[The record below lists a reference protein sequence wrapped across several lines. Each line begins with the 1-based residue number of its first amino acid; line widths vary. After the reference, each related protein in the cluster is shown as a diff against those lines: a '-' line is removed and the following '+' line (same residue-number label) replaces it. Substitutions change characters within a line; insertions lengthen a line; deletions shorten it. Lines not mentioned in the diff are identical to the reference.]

1 MYHALSRVPALG
13 LRAPKKAPAV
23 IPPGRLCEKGCT
35 MIVRVFLVRVFPR
48 CTASLA
54 AVLVPGILA
63 SLLSGCQPTGSP
75 PPGGMPPAEVAV
87 VSVETKSVPASFEY
101 VGQTAGSREVEVR
114 ARVTGILQKRNYRE
128 GGSVTRG
135 ESMFSLDTAPF
146 EVALARAEAA
156 VASAEAKLAQARRNT
171 QRLKPLYEARAASQ
185 KDYDD
190 AASAEQVTDADVKTA
205 RANLADARLNLG
217 YTRVEAPVSGIAG
230 RAQRSEGTYVSGP
243 DVLLTTVSQIDPIY
257 VLFGIPDEERLKLVR
272 ESEAGRLVLPKDG
285 QFEVTIKLADGVNYA
300 RSGKLNF
307 ADVRVSGNTGT
318 SETRAE
324 LPNGAGLLRPGQYVR
339 VTLKGAQR
347 PDAILVPQ
355 RAVLDGPMGKFVYL
369 VNAESKAEI
378 RPVSVGDWAGEAWI
392 INSGL
397 KAGDKLI
404 VDGVMKIGPG
414 APVRIADPNAA
425 KGSPGAPAAPAK
437 SGEGA
442 GKAPAKS

>member
-1 MYHALSRVPALG
+1 MNSSVISR
-13 LRAPKKAPAV
+13 R
-23 IPPGRLCEKGCT
+23 
-35 MIVRVFLVRVFPR
+35 
-48 CTASLA
+48 TAAFA
-54 AVLVPGILA
+54 AVLVPGIVA
-63 SLLSGCQPTGSP
+63 SLLAGCQPAGSQP
-75 PPGGMPPAEVAV
+75 HGGMPPPEVTV
-87 VSVETKSVPASFEY
+87 VSVETKSVPATFEY

-114 ARVTGILQKRNYRE
+114 ARVTGILQRRNYRE
-128 GGSVTRG
+128 GGNVKQG
-135 ESMFSLDTAPF
+135 ESMFSLDSAPF

-156 VASAEAKLAQARRNT
+156 VASAEAKLAQAKRNT
-171 QRLKPLYEARAASQ
+171 QRLKPLYEAKASSQ

-190 AASAEQVTDADVKTA
+190 AVSAEQVGEADVKTA
-205 RANLADARLNLG
+205 RANLAEARLNLA
-217 YTRVEAPVSGIAG
+217 YAKVEAPVSGIAG

-257 VLFGIPDEERLKLVR
+257 VLFGISDEERLKLVR
-272 ESEAGRLVLPKDG
+272 ETEAGRLILPKDG
-285 QFEVTIKLADGVNYA
+285 QFEVSIKLADGGTYA
-300 RSGKLNF
+300 KSGKLNF

-324 LPNGAGLLRPGQYVR
+324 LPNTAGLLRPGQYVR

-347 PDAILVPQ
+347 PDAVMVPQ

-378 RPVSVGDWAGEAWI
+378 RPVTVGDWLGDAWI

-414 APVRIADPNAA
+414 APVRVADPNAP
-425 KGSPGAPAAPAK
+425 KGPPGAPAAPAK